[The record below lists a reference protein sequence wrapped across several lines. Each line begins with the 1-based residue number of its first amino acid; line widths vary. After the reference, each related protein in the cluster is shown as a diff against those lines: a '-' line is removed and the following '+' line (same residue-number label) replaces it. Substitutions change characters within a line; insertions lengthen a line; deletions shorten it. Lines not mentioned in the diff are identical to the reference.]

1 MANVLGFAGILAHL
15 ANVVAAFIVR
25 AWAESGCGEASG
37 WVSAL
42 RDPRLGG
49 VISAVHRD
57 PGRDWTVA
65 DLAAEMGSSRSIF
78 AERFLAVTGLTP
90 LRYLTELR
98 MRLAAEWI
106 GRDRMPI
113 EIAAH
118 RLGYGSH
125 AALKRI
131 NGRSPGSVRSALRSA

>member
-1 MANVLGFAGILAHL
+1 LAHL
-15 ANVVAAFIVR
+15 ADVVAAFIVR

-106 GRDRMPI
+106 GRDRVPI
-113 EIAAH
+113 DVAAH
-118 RLGYGSH
+118 RLGYGSQ
-125 AALKRI
+125 AAFSRAFKRI
-131 NGRSPGSVRSALRSA
+131 NGRSPGSARSALRSA